1 MKIAV
6 LGSTGMLGSMV
17 AGYLGKN
24 FEVVT
29 PEFDAMAPDNGR
41 LKTIIQDCQWVINAI
56 GAIPQRCKDTPRFVA
71 LNANFPARL
80 ALAAENT
87 GNKVIQIATDCI
99 YDGKRGDYTEVD
111 AASPTNH
118 RGKPDI
124 YADSKLQGEII
135 SDNMFHLRCS
145 IVGPETHGESL
156 LGWFLN
162 QPRGATIEGFI
173 NHKWNGITTLHFA
186 KICEGIITYDL
197 PLPPFQHVIPADSVS
212 KYDLLQLFARNFGR
226 DDITIDRKMATR
238 SVYRTLATTDSILN
252 SKLWAL
258 AGYPWPPTIPQMIEE
273 LREYVK

>member
-87 GNKVIQIATDCI
+87 GSKVIQIATDCI
-99 YDGKRGDYTEVD
+99 YDGCHVTPHGHVRAECNPKETPCLEGK
-111 AASPTNH
+111 SPT
-118 RGKPDI
+118 
-124 YADSKLQGEII
+124 
-135 SDNMFHLRCS
+135 
-145 IVGPETHGESL
+145 T
-156 LGWFLN
+156 
-162 QPRGATIEGFI
+162 
-173 NHKWNGITTLHFA
+173 
-186 KICEGIITYDL
+186 
-197 PLPPFQHVIPADSVS
+197 
-212 KYDLLQLFARNFGR
+212 
-226 DDITIDRKMATR
+226 
-238 SVYRTLATTDSILN
+238 
-252 SKLWAL
+252 
-258 AGYPWPPTIPQMIEE
+258 
-273 LREYVK
+273 